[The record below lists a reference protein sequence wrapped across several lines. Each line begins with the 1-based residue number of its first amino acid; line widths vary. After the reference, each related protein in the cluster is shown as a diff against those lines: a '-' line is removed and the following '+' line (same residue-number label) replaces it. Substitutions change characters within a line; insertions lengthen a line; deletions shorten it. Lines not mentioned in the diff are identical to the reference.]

1 MGRRDIED
9 EDDVRIA
16 LGSFYPVLLHF
27 RGATVAAVDAELQ
40 MLCMGPLDAVGTQ
53 ALRHLFEFFR
63 AAVKAQVD
71 YEMVQALL
79 ERTLQLYS
87 EVVSGMEEMQPLLK
101 EICGDQEKG
110 LKRIQVMMQQ
120 CLCMVELFSNV
131 QL

>member
-79 ERTLQLYS
+79 YS

-110 LKRIQVMMQQ
+110 WKRIQGMMQQ

>member
-1 MGRRDIED
+1 M
-9 EDDVRIA
+9 RIA

-79 ERTLQLYS
+79 ELTDGNLVTHLRNLETAGYLTVHKQFLGRKPHTAYTAT
-87 EVVSGMEEMQPLLK
+87 P
-101 EICGDQEKG
+101 KG
-110 LKRIQVMMQQ
+110 LEAFRRHLDALETFIRENKR
-120 CLCMVELFSNV
+120 
-131 QL
+131 